1 MTKGNIIKLKKF
13 IGGSKMQ
20 KEFLTVKELYRQ
32 KEEYIGKTVK
42 VAGWIRTSR
51 LSKNF
56 GFIELN
62 DGSFFKNMQIVLWNS
77 IKCEVN
83 HQNPINHQATL

>member
-62 DGSFFKNMQIVLWNS
+62 DGSFFKNMQI
-77 IKCEVN
+77 IIDFFRKR
-83 HQNPINHQATL
+83 